1 MTDILSVKSVSPVSL
16 IASPPFNKIVPV
28 RLEADGL
35 LDVALTAN
43 ISFSPVASVPETGVT
58 PFHANQSPHSEAN
71 VAAQGNPF
79 VALKVLLPVEDP
91 SAFNETEEEPTDKE
105 EAFCLT

>member
-1 MTDILSVKSVSPVSL
+1 MLRNEEERSRYVSETWVTDILSVKSVSPVSL

-79 VALKVLLPVEDP
+79 VALKATKNCQTVL
-91 SAFNETEEEPTDKE
+91 
-105 EAFCLT
+105 